1 MGLWVLGSFLGSLW
15 LLTGRRTGAP
25 QRKSVQR
32 VPGYCEEE
40 SVGVWADL
48 ASRAPPGLGLYS

>member
-1 MGLWVLGSFLGSLW
+1 MGLWVLGPFLGSLW
-15 LLTGRRTGAP
+15 LLTGRRTGAS
-25 QRKSVQR
+25 QRQSVQR

-48 ASRAPPGLGLYS
+48 TSGAPPGLGLYS